1 MSTSY
6 LREAYL
12 LPLAICAGIGVA
24 LIGSYR
30 PVTPAPE
37 RSLPREERPIM
48 IVSPREEEI
57 IPPIPERKR
66 TPWEQERFQPST
78 FCRLSPWL
86 KHYTRHRLQHY
97 GRTRG

>member
-37 RSLPREERPIM
+37 RSLPR
-48 IVSPREEEI
+48 
-57 IPPIPERKR
+57 
-66 TPWEQERFQPST
+66 
-78 FCRLSPWL
+78 
-86 KHYTRHRLQHY
+86 
-97 GRTRG
+97 